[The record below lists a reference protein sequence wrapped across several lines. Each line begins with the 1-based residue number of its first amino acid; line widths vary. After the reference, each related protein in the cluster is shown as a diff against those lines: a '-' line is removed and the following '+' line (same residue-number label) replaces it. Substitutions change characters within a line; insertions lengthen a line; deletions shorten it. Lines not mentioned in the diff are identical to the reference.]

1 MRIAFRNEYV
11 QALPEGHRFPMEK
24 YDLLPRQ
31 LIHEG
36 TISREQL
43 FEPEIIEDAHVLD
56 VHSSLYYE
64 RLTSLML
71 SAREQRVSGFPHD
84 QKLIQRER
92 MIMEGTRKCVEYAL
106 EDGISM
112 NIAGGTHHAFYDR
125 GEGFCLLNDQAIAA
139 KWFLKEY
146 PEKKVLIVDLDV
158 HQGNGTASIFETDQ
172 RVFTFSMHGRNNYPL
187 KKEHSD
193 LDIELEDGTDD
204 DTYLYQLAHSL
215 DSILSGFTPD
225 LVFYQCGVDVIG
237 SDKLGKLGLTIQGCK
252 MRDRMVFET
261 ARTLSVPVVCS
272 MGGGYSRDIRDIIE
286 AHANTFREAQFILT

>member
-56 VHSSLYYE
+56 VHSSLYFE

-92 MIMEGTRKCVEYAL
+92 MIMEVGRSVEVAYTLCPLLDLYDVAL
-106 EDGISM
+106 EV
-112 NIAGGTHHAFYDR
+112 HADINTDPAF
-125 GEGFCLLNDQAIAA
+125 ESNAA
-139 KWFLKEY
+139 LKEAMGY
-146 PEKKVLIVDLDV
+146 
-158 HQGNGTASIFETDQ
+158 
-172 RVFTFSMHGRNNYPL
+172 
-187 KKEHSD
+187 
-193 LDIELEDGTDD
+193 
-204 DTYLYQLAHSL
+204 
-215 DSILSGFTPD
+215 ILSMGFVFRAKPD
-225 LVFYQCGVDVIG
+225 AVAASCCADKVI
-237 SDKLGKLGLTIQGCK
+237 
-252 MRDRMVFET
+252 
-261 ARTLSVPVVCS
+261 
-272 MGGGYSRDIRDIIE
+272 
-286 AHANTFREAQFILT
+286 